1 MSVKKVLFGLRD
13 SKIIAVDVETSVKA
27 KKLMFKE
34 GCTSVVVA
42 ELTESIREKWIEEIE
57 VSISDFNGIEF

>member
-42 ELTESIREKWIEEIE
+42 ELTESIREKWIKEIE